1 MSTIRWN
8 KFIEE
13 YHRYLIQTEDEYK
26 QLTESLPWRLPYHM
40 LLKFIFK
47 FMIKKNNVPT
57 QKKIQAQNN
66 VENPELKEEPLKEKV
81 NQENNLHTSKKIEFK
96 NNSDDILNIETE
108 ESKEFRVVKNKNHAD
123 SIFEKENESPEE
135 YYECKIKTVRQL
147 RDFYEMKIQ
156 KSKES
161 KRL

>member
-1 MSTIRWN
+1 
-8 KFIEE
+8 
-13 YHRYLIQTEDEYK
+13 
-26 QLTESLPWRLPYHM
+26 
-40 LLKFIFK
+40 
-47 FMIKKNNVPT
+47 MIKKNNVPT
-57 QKKIQAQNN
+57 QKKIEAQNN